1 MFIEKIAIESFGSLS
16 AVTYDLTSGVNI
28 LRGNNESGKST
39 LAAFIKF
46 IFYGL
51 CGKLPDQSMTE
62 KTRYTNWDHGISGG
76 HLVIN
81 DNGKRYRIERRITP
95 AAKAVGKEK
104 VKITDLESGAEVLK
118 GENPG
123 EYFFGVSE
131 EIFSQSA
138 FSAQGSGSMVDA
150 EKMNTAIDNILFSGN
165 ESISVKTALKK
176 LDEVR
181 IFLLHKNK
189 KGGKLYTM
197 DLEIDEMK
205 NRVRLAEDNEA
216 FLAAKNKTLADS
228 RKQQEANLRM
238 LQETGDKL
246 KQIEARVVLSR
257 YAELDR
263 KEELAEKAIQEQKE
277 LKTAYEKNGFLPT
290 QNYSAELL
298 SCHADL
304 SLIEK
309 EAVSLT
315 NQKEALTRVNL
326 SEKTRTLLATTEE
339 MGGIDAAKKTITA
352 AVQRKKSREKLIC
365 FLASGFFLSLVA
377 AIFFGVFELI
387 PALSTVLG
395 YGFMALSALLLV
407 LTVIFAISLRKLQ
420 IKGLFDAFF
429 AADLSEAIRNVTEAA
444 ESERLVR
451 EDERRHQHLL
461 DAISDCNKR
470 QNEAIRYA
478 EALLAKWGV
487 SYTDKNTLLIASDE
501 VNKAIT
507 ALEAAEQKVK
517 ETRVSYESA
526 KSALSGFSREAYTAE
541 KERTAYVGEVSVEQ
555 INELKTQY
563 SFCQKKE
570 SALST
575 QIRTLEIEIASR
587 AATTESSDGLKEILS
602 ELEATR
608 REYEDKYQAY
618 MLAHAAIKASG
629 DSLRAR
635 IAPRLSEKASELV
648 SLATDGKY
656 QTIGIDNSL
665 NVSFRTDET
674 APEREV
680 AYMSAG
686 TKALTYISFRLA
698 LMAHLFG
705 KKNPPI
711 VFDEAFASLDN
722 TRLEAVMALLTEH
735 AKTSQVILMTCHD
748 REYDAAAD
756 KNAVNLIDIKPVN
769 A

>member
-16 AVTYDLTSGVNI
+16 AVTYDLTSGINI

-81 DNGKRYRIERRITP
+81 DNGKRYRIERRVTP

-131 EIFSQSA
+131 EVFSQSA

-181 IFLLHKNK
+181 VFLLHKNK

-205 NRVRLAEDNEA
+205 TRVRQAEDNEA
-216 FLAAKNKTLADS
+216 FLAAKNKTLAES

-246 KQIEARVVLSR
+246 KQIEARVVLAR
-257 YAELDR
+257 YEELDR
-263 KEELAEKAIQEQKE
+263 KEAMAEKAIQEQTE
-277 LKTAYEKNGFLPT
+277 LKTACEKNGFLPT
-290 QNYSAELL
+290 QSYSAELR
-298 SCHADL
+298 SCHAEL

-309 EAVSLT
+309 EATSLT
-315 NQKEALTRVNL
+315 NQTEALARITL
-326 SEKTRTLLATTEE
+326 SDRELDLLSAAEK
-339 MGGIDAAKKTITA
+339 MGGIDIAKKSLGA
-352 AVQRKKSREKLIC
+352 AVQKKKSRQKLTAL
-365 FLASGFFLSLVA
+365 FAGGFVLSLVA
-377 AIFFGVFELI
+377 AILLGVINLI
-387 PALSTVLG
+387 PSFPSPVGYGLFGLSAVLLAVTVVLG
-395 YGFMALSALLLV
+395 TTLRRLNPKALFDRFYGKDLDE
-407 LTVIFAISLRKLQ
+407 SLRN
-420 IKGLFDAFF
+420 I
-429 AADLSEAIRNVTEAA
+429 TEAA

-451 EDERRHQHLL
+451 EDERRHQHLHN
-461 DAISDCNKR
+461 AISDCEQRK
-470 QNEAIRYA
+470 NEAIRYA
-478 EALLAKWGV
+478 QTLLAKWGV
-487 SYTDKNTLLIASDE
+487 SYADKNTLLVASDE
-501 VNKAIT
+501 ANKAIT

-526 KSALSGFSREAYTAE
+526 KSALSGFSREVYTAE

-555 INELKTQY
+555 INELKIQY

-570 SALST
+570 GALST

-587 AATTESSDGLKEILS
+587 AATTESSDGLQEILS

-648 SLATDGKY
+648 SMVTDGKY

-698 LMAHLFG
+698 LMAQLFG
-705 KKNPPI
+705 EKNPPI

-722 TRLEAVMALLTEH
+722 TRLEAVMALLAEH

-756 KNAVNLIDIKPVN
+756 KNAVNLIDIKPAN